1 MTTAIAFL
9 LAATFV
15 ISVGG
20 LALLIW
26 ALANDQFTLGERAAR
41 TIFAEGEVG
50 RVEDPA
56 MSEAD
61 RADMQ
66 RSRDDDVVV
75 EPGEEEDSSSVDD
88 ALAARWLADASTRV
102 PVLFWMMSSLFWL
115 AVASVLGVIASVKL
129 HIPEWLVQDAALT
142 FGRIRPAHLN

>member
-1 MTTAIAFL
+1 MTTAISFL

-50 RVEDPA
+50 
-56 MSEAD
+56 S
-61 RADMQ
+61 
-66 RSRDDDVVV
+66 RSR
-75 EPGEEEDSSSVDD
+75 
-88 ALAARWLADASTRV
+88 TRRC
-102 PVLFWMMSSLFWL
+102 P
-115 AVASVLGVIASVKL
+115 K
-129 HIPEWLVQDAALT
+129 
-142 FGRIRPAHLN
+142 RPAQTCNAPGTTTSS